1 MRKLALA
8 TATAFCLIVS
18 LAAAEEVTRDS
29 YKATV
34 EPICQVNSKAN
45 ERILKGVRQEVKQGK
60 LKLAGSK
67 FLKAGAALQKTYA
80 ELAAVAKPSADE
92 ARLTTWLGYVKTE
105 AGLFTQAGKA
115 LKAGNKHKAQKL
127 VNKLTQNANKA
138 NATVLAF
145 NFHYCRFEPSKY
157 T

>member
-8 TATAFCLIVS
+8 TAAAFCLLVS
-18 LAAAEEVTRDS
+18 LAAAEETRET
-29 YKATV
+29 YKQHV

-67 FLKAGAALQKTYA
+67 FAKASAALKKTYS
-80 ELAAVAKPSADE
+80 ELAAVEKPPADA
-92 ARLTTWLGYVKTE
+92 ARLTKWLGYVKQE
-105 AGLFTQAGKA
+105 AELFAQGGKA
-115 LKAGNKHKAQKL
+115 LKANNKHKAQQI
-127 VNKLTQNANKA
+127 VNKLTKTANLA
-138 NATVLAF
+138 NSTVLAF